1 MSDIPPRALLVDK
14 SPLALQPLLHIDARC
29 DHRVINGHLLI
40 VISDQMDDL

>member
-1 MSDIPPRALLVDK
+1 MSDILPRALLVDK

-29 DHRVINGHLLI
+29 DHCVINGHLVI